1 VGAAIASG
9 GLAVIT
15 GAIAATVVA
24 FGVAWTV
31 VRLTSLLKR

>member
-9 GLAVIT
+9 ALAVIT